1 MKFQVKYDRRFQTWS
16 YQVSHG
22 VLLLRSNI
30 GRGYTERV
38 DVMFRGVTALRLRS
52 VYQSLAVDVV
62 ASRDVSDLVGSD
74 IEAMDSDSHAFS
86 VGAIGEV
93 GGFVVAASCHL
104 AEDDMEYGEP
114 SSIDHPEF
122 AARVKRSGD
131 FP

>member
-1 MKFQVKYDRRFQTWS
+1 MKFPVEYDRRFQTWS

-30 GRGYTERV
+30 GRGFAERV

-52 VYQSLAVDVV
+52 VYPSLAVDLV
-62 ASRDVSDLVGSD
+62 AARDVSDLVGGD
-74 IEAMDSDSHAFS
+74 IDAVDPDSYVFS
-86 VGAIGEV
+86 VGAIGEM

-122 AARVKRSGD
+122 AARMTRSGD